1 MANRRAKTGSSD
13 KFYYLGAP
21 KSLWIVTAAIKLKK
35 HLLLG
40 REVMTNLDNV
50 LESSGVTLWTQVP
63 IVKAMVFQ

>member
-21 KSLWIVTAAIKLKK
+21 KSLWIVTAAIKFKK

-40 REVMTNLDNV
+40 MKVMTNLDNV
-50 LESSGVTLWTQVP
+50 LESRDVTLGHRSL
-63 IVKAMVFQ
+63 

>member
-13 KFYYLGAP
+13 KFYYLEAP
-21 KSLWIVTAAIKLKK
+21 KSLWIVTAAIKLKT

-50 LESSGVTLWTQVP
+50 LESRDVTLGHRSL
-63 IVKAMVFQ
+63 

>member
-50 LESSGVTLWTQVP
+50 LESSDVTLWTQVP

>member
-50 LESSGVTLWTQVP
+50 LESSDVTLGHRSL
-63 IVKAMVFQ
+63 